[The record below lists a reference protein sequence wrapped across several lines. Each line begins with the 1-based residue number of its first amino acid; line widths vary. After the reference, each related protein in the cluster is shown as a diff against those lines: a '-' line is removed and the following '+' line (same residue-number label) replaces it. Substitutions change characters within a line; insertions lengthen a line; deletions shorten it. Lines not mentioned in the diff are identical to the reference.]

1 MAEVLPITTF
11 LTQLNGGSPANWNPS
26 NVVKPAFVEVNGTNE
41 PFRIDLNVGDQVIG
55 RAGSPALEEIP
66 IGNWKYGNRTYNIE
80 LTLYTNGNRQ
90 RLYDLMGEIRR
101 ICHAQRHALSNFQRQ
116 QFVNFNEETGEQ
128 ANVWMGTVQ
137 ITLENNAILLDT

>member
-11 LTQLNGGSPANWNPS
+11 LNQLDGGSPANWNTS
-26 NVVKPAFVEVNGTNE
+26 NVVKPAFIEVNGTNE
-41 PFRIDLNVGDQVIG
+41 PFRFDLNVGDQVIG
-55 RAGSPALEEIP
+55 RAGSPALEEPP

-101 ICHAQRHALSNFQRQ
+101 ICHAQRHS
-116 QFVNFNEETGEQ
+116 
-128 ANVWMGTVQ
+128 
-137 ITLENNAILLDT
+137 